1 MIVLLDTHVLLWWLD
16 DPGQLLSVDARDTIS
31 EPNNVVIVSSVSVWE
46 IAIKRSLGK
55 LSAPT
60 DLASAITSCGFSTL
74 PISVAHALA
83 TESLPMHHRDPFDRM
98 LLAQASIE
106 KATIVTRDPQLA
118 AYGLPIVIA

>member
-118 AYGLPIVIA
+118 AYGLRIVIA